1 MQNMKICLATR
12 YVVIVHTTI
21 GALADGIDVKRD
33 VIQRML
39 GHRHDDALDV
49 RGSVNVNGATPFLT
63 NGVAVGTIIYGTWL
77 GPTFAT
83 LTHQALWSISLSP
96 GTWVI
101 TGGINVTSNSQGIV
115 YFGIGT
121 SNTTVNQGNR
131 VNGPTGNLELALQS
145 TLFVSITSTTTYY
158 GVGYSTATGNWDK
171 EAYTIFQAMKI
182 C

>member
-1 MQNMKICLATR
+1 MSSSFTPQSVHSLTVSMSNVTSSNGCLG
-12 YVVIVHTTI
+12 IGTTTP
-21 GALADGIDVKRD
+21 AC
-33 VIQRML
+33 
-39 GHRHDDALDV
+39 ALDV